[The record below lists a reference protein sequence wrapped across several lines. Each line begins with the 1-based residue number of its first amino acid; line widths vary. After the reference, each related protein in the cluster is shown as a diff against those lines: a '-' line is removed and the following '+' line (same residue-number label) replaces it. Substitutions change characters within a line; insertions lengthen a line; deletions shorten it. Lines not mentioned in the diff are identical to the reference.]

1 MALLSGHRLMTGA
14 VLAGSMFA
22 VSASAETITAN
33 CTGMLNFDIYNFDTE
48 APLQTVEGIGE
59 ANYERTEDAIILTGD
74 FGEYRFDILL
84 GTLYHNG
91 SDTGIYCTYTG
102 L

>member
-1 MALLSGHRLMTGA
+1 MARLSGNNLMIPAAFLGSL
-14 VLAGSMFA
+14 LAL
-22 VSASAETITAN
+22 SATAETITAN
-33 CTGMLNFDIYNFDTE
+33 CTGMLNFDIYNFDSK
-48 APLQTVEGIGE
+48 APQQTVEGIGE
-59 ANYERTEDAIILTGD
+59 ANFELTEDAIILTGA
-74 FGEYRFDILL
+74 FGEYRFDIEV

>member
-1 MALLSGHRLMTGA
+1 MVFQSVNKLMIPAAFLGC
-14 VLAGSMFA
+14 LMA
-22 VSASAETITAN
+22 VSATAEIITAN
-33 CTGMLNFDIYNFDTE
+33 CTGMLNFDIYKFDSE
-48 APLQTVEGIGE
+48 APQQMVEGIGE
-59 ANYERTEDAIILTGD
+59 ANFELIEDSIILTGV
-74 FGEYRFDILL
+74 FGEYRFNIEA

>member
-1 MALLSGHRLMTGA
+1 MALLSGHRLMIGA

-33 CTGMLNFDIYNFDTE
+33 CTGMLNFDIYNFDSE
-48 APLQTVEGIGE
+48 SPLQTIEGIGE
-59 ANYERTEDAIILTGD
+59 ANFELTEVDIILTGA
-74 FGEYRFDILL
+74 FGEYRFNIVD

-91 SDTGIYCTYTG
+91 SDTGIYCTYSG